1 MIKFIAQDKIR
12 ASRRFENEGMSD
24 IIQQMKMLKANHDGL
39 QRATSIQDAWT
50 IRTLA
55 RRTMASQ
62 Q

>member
-55 RRTMASQ
+55 
-62 Q
+62 